1 MGSRSVLS
9 YVILS
14 VILSVSFHTF
24 LFDDV
29 LVGNQ
34 VISGTEILLLVGDQF
49 SNMRFFDMFLGSA
62 TPLLVGNVSSETHPT
77 CVFSHALFVS
87 IFFHT
92 FLSH

>member
-1 MGSRSVLS
+1 MGSRSALS

-34 VISGTEILLLVGDQF
+34 FISGPEILLLVGDQF
-49 SNMRFFDMFLGSA
+49 
-62 TPLLVGNVSSETHPT
+62 PT
-77 CVFSHALFVS
+77 CG
-87 IFFHT
+87 
-92 FLSH
+92 FLYVRVQ